1 MAAILLVTLSPE
13 QREDEESLIRQLAR
27 WRIRGDAELK
37 FLARAA
43 APQNASTTTRLCA
56 EFAHAVQADAFVAE
70 FRRGATRS
78 EPERM
83 FEILLSESVP
93 EIEALPAAI

>member
-1 MAAILLVTLSPE
+1 MPAILLVTLSPE

-37 FLARAA
+37 FLARTTAS
-43 APQNASTTTRLCA
+43 QSASTMTRLCA
-56 EFAHAVQADAFVAE
+56 EFAHFGGAGDFVAE
-70 FRRGATRS
+70 FRRGATRP

-83 FEILLSESVP
+83 FEILLSEGVP